1 MGAGKWYAEH
11 GWFLRGARRVV
22 ILPDNDVIGRQHAD
36 QVGRTLEGV
45 PRLERFLL
53 ELPDLPDHGDVVDW
67 AAVEGN
73 TREQF
78 LQLAEQSRPW
88 TAYGPPPE
96 DTRPAIEAIEIRPGM
111 VDTYKVSV
119 GGGIVVVGA
128 EQLGYFPWFNR
139 ACIAH
144 LGRSFDPPRS
154 AQAWNRQVD
163 TALRAATRIERP
175 GETLHIHGTNSWAT
189 EEVEW
194 TVYDRI
200 PRNGV
205 GLLSAVYGM
214 FKTYVMMDLCGSVM
228 AALPYLGKQIKRR
241 CGVLLFAAEGASTV
255 PLRLRALIEHRLAK
269 EVPRRDLLEPGA
281 LDLEHLPFAFFGDCR
296 PLLDPRTVEWMVG
309 IARQAQE
316 HFRAAHGIDLG
327 IMAIDTMS
335 AAAGWDS
342 ENDAA
347 QAQIVM
353 NHLAD
358 VSRETD
364 TFVLAVDHFGQDV
377 SKGSRG
383 STAKEAAADTIF
395 YLRGKEV
402 GDGEFTDTR
411 LVLRKQR
418 GGMQNL
424 LFPFEARVVNM
435 GKNRFGEPI
444 TQRIIDWNVERP
456 AQQREKSPAQVT
468 LESVMATALDQH
480 GEVIKA
486 NGAEGVRAVRR
497 DKVLFAFKVAYQ
509 AEHPKASGDAVGQAW
524 RRALDQ
530 AGKEKAVAGGVVG
543 GVAYLWQL
551 APPF

>member
-1 MGAGKWYAEH
+1 MTTTSNTMI
-11 GWFLRGARRVV
+11 RVA
-22 ILPDNDVIGRQHAD
+22 L
-36 QVGRTLEGV
+36 L
-45 PRLERFLL
+45 RLEVKGRERL
-53 ELPDLPDHGDVVDW
+53 EIAWSNVINEGLDASINLADMRLGFEQGFRKAW
-67 AAVEGN
+67 QELVEREKGN
-73 TREQF
+73 
-78 LQLAEQSRPW
+78 L
-88 TAYGPPPE
+88 
-96 DTRPAIEAIEIRPGM
+96 
-111 VDTYKVSV
+111 
-119 GGGIVVVGA
+119 
-128 EQLGYFPWFNR
+128 
-139 ACIAH
+139 
-144 LGRSFDPPRS
+144 
-154 AQAWNRQVD
+154 
-163 TALRAATRIERP
+163 
-175 GETLHIHGTNSWAT
+175 ETGTDSWAT

-194 TVYDRI
+194 TVYDRV

-214 FKTYVMMDLCGSVM
+214 FKTYVVMDLCGSVM

-327 IMAIDTMS
+327 IIAIDTMS

-418 GGMQNL
+418 G
-424 LFPFEARVVNM
+424 
-435 GKNRFGEPI
+435 
-444 TQRIIDWNVERP
+444 
-456 AQQREKSPAQVT
+456 
-468 LESVMATALDQH
+468 
-480 GEVIKA
+480 VIA
-486 NGAEGVRAVRR
+486 MLG
-497 DKVLFAFKVAYQ
+497 L
-509 AEHPKASGDAVGQAW
+509 S
-524 RRALDQ
+524 
-530 AGKEKAVAGGVVG
+530 
-543 GVAYLWQL
+543 
-551 APPF
+551 